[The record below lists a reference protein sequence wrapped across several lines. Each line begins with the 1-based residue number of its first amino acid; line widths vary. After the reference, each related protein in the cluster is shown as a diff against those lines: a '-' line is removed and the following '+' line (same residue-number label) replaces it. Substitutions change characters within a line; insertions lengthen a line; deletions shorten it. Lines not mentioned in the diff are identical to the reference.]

1 VPIGTVKSRLHQALA
16 TLRDDPACPPLLPEL
31 TADFSGIVRT
41 RAGVAELHGVM
52 TPSADDREPR
62 LPDRLQRDL
71 HRLLGTDVPIPERID
86 AALAAAARRQ
96 PARRRQRP
104 WLLAGAATVA
114 AAAGLLLLLC
124 WDRQPNASAPSNLS
138 LAREDFDGDGK
149 LLVLDAYRLA
159 LALRRGEQVPVRFDC
174 DGDGRVD
181 TRDVELMAA
190 AAVRL
195 RG

>member
-1 VPIGTVKSRLHQALA
+1 
-16 TLRDDPACPPLLPEL
+16 
-31 TADFSGIVRT
+31 
-41 RAGVAELHGVM
+41 M
-52 TPSADDREPR
+52 NPSADDREPR

-71 HRLLGTDVPIPERID
+71 QRLLGADVVVPERID

-96 PARRRQRP
+96 PVRRRQRP
-104 WLLAGAATVA
+104 WLLAGSATLA

-124 WDRQPNASAPSNLS
+124 WDRQPNASEPASPPLS
-138 LAREDFDGDGK
+138 REDFDGDGR
-149 LLVLDAYRLA
+149 LLVLDPYRLA
-159 LALRRGEQVPVRFDC
+159 LALRRGEQVSVQFDC

-181 TRDVELMAA
+181 ARDVEHMAA